1 MNEKVKKKMFT
12 FEIRLSRMKSGS
24 SLGDKNFDIITIA
37 GYLKEEMNIITYGLG
52 KEVTSSAQVYIDG
65 ADMSKVDAKDLVT
78 VGIRKKVEHNEDSEN
93 SDEII
98 ETEFVPILSD
108 RQILRRDNFYRPNNV
123 PDVGVIYLA

>member
-37 GYLKEEMNIITYGLG
+37 GYLKEEMKIVTYDLG

-78 VGIRKKVEHNEDSEN
+78 VGIRKKVEHAEDSEN
-93 SDEII
+93 SDEFI

>member
-1 MNEKVKKKMFT
+1 MNEQVKKRMFT

-24 SLGDKNFDIITIA
+24 SLGDKKYDIITIA
-37 GYLKEEMNIITYGLG
+37 GYLKEEMKIVTYGLG

-78 VGIRKKVEHNEDSEN
+78 VGIKKASATVEG
-93 SDEII
+93 EIDFI
-98 ETEFVPILSD
+98 PLLED
-108 RQILRRDNFYRPNNV
+108 RQILRRDNFYKPNNV

>member
-1 MNEKVKKKMFT
+1 MNEQVKKRMFT

-24 SLGDKNFDIITIA
+24 SLGDKKYDTITIA
-37 GYLKEEMNIITYGLG
+37 GYLKEEMKIVTYGLG

-78 VGIRKKVEHNEDSEN
+78 VGIKKASATVEG
-93 SDEII
+93 EIDFI
-98 ETEFVPILSD
+98 PLLED
-108 RQILRRDNFYRPNNV
+108 RQILRRDNFYKPNNV

>member
-1 MNEKVKKKMFT
+1 MNEQVKKRMFT

-24 SLGDKNFDIITIA
+24 SLGDKKYDTITIA
-37 GYLKEEMNIITYGLG
+37 GYLKEEMKIVTYGLG

-78 VGIRKKVEHNEDSEN
+78 VGIKKASATVEGELDF
-93 SDEII
+93 I
-98 ETEFVPILSD
+98 PILED
-108 RQILRRDNFYRPNNV
+108 RQILRRDNFYKPNNV

>member
-1 MNEKVKKKMFT
+1 MNEQVKKKMFT
-12 FEIRLSRMKSGS
+12 FEVRLSRMRGGS
-24 SLGDKNFDIITIA
+24 SLGDKNYETIVLQ
-37 GYLKEEMNIITYGLG
+37 GYLKEEMKIVTYGLG

-78 VGIRKKVEHNEDSEN
+78 VGVNNSSNNGQTNEF
-93 SDEII
+93 I
-98 ETEFVPILSD
+98 PILKD